1 MTRDESIE
9 LSVKLGKEYE
19 QLKKLEDNIVD
30 LDRRVAIPADT
41 DKKHYSVFSYF
52 VKPLAISFIVIGVL
66 SIPAFV
72 ILSIS
77 AFLAQSGY
85 DGYDNTPAI
94 VGLFLVFIFALIHFI
109 GGFYARKK
117 AKQMNMI
124 EEDRVAANLK
134 IKKEQKATIE
144 DLMGKLAEREK
155 DLSKYN
161 SLVPS
166 SLRSKEGMNKIKIL
180 LMSNKAGT
188 FEEAVEL
195 LNRH

>member
-1 MTRDESIE
+1 MTRDESIA

-41 DKKHYSVFSYF
+41 DRKHYSVFSYIA
-52 VKPLAISFIVIGVL
+52 KPLAISFIVIGVL
-66 SIPAFV
+66 SIPAFF

-85 DGYDNTPAI
+85 DGYDNTPVV
-94 VGLFLVFIFALIHFI
+94 VGLILFFIFALINVI
-109 GGFYARKK
+109 GVFYAKKK
-117 AKQMNMI
+117 AAQMNMI
-124 EEDRVAANLK
+124 EEDRVVANLK

-144 DLMGKLAEREK
+144 ELMEKLAEGEK
-155 DLSKYN
+155 KMSSYN

-166 SLRSKEGMNKIKIL
+166 SLRSKEGMNKVKIM
-180 LMSNKAGT
+180 LMSDKAGT
-188 FEEAVEL
+188 FEEAVGL
-195 LNRH
+195 LTK

>member
-1 MTRDESIE
+1 MTRDESIA

-52 VKPLAISFIVIGVL
+52 VKPLAISFIVMVVL
-66 SIPAFV
+66 AIPAFI

-85 DGYDNTPAI
+85 DGYDNAPTV

-134 IKKEQKATIE
+134 IKKEQKAAIE
-144 DLMGKLAEREK
+144 DLMGNLAEREK
-155 DLSKYN
+155 ELSNYN
-161 SLVPS
+161 SLIPS